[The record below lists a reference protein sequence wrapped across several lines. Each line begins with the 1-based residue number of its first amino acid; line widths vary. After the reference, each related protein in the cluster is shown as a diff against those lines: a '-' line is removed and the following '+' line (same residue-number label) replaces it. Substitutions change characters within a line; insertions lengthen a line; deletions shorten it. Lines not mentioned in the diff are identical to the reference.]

1 MGRGV
6 AVKDV
11 KVGKGESCSEGG
23 FEGVTTLLTGK
34 FLSYYHHYNSISMQ
48 LPCNDWKWDHK

>member
-11 KVGKGESCSEGG
+11 KVGKGESCSEEG
-23 FEGVTTLLTGK
+23 FEGVTTPAYWK
-34 FLSYYHHYNSISMQ
+34 IFIILSP
-48 LPCNDWKWDHK
+48 L

>member
-11 KVGKGESCSEGG
+11 KVGKGKSCSEGG
-23 FEGVTTLLTGK
+23 FEDVTTLAPGK
-34 FLSYYHHYNSISMQ
+34 F
-48 LPCNDWKWDHK
+48 

>member
-1 MGRGV
+1 MGREV

-23 FEGVTTLLTGK
+23 FKGVTTPA
-34 FLSYYHHYNSISMQ
+34 S
-48 LPCNDWKWDHK
+48 WKTLITQSPL